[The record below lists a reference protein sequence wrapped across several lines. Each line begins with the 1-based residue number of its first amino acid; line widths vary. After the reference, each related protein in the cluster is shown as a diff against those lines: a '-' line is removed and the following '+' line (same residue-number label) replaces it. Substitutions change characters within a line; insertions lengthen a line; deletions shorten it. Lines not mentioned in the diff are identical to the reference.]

1 MNISEYIFY
10 IFELLSNQEKKEK
23 YSNEKEINIT
33 IDTYNYD
40 ITLFLD
46 NTQRYIELIKLYN
59 CGFDKDCDFVTV
71 KKQNQKNNNKYVKNK
86 INSFEGVVFAGGGN
100 KVCCLSGMYEYLCKN
115 YKNDIKTLIGTS
127 AGSML
132 ACLLAMNHD
141 SDCIYKFL
149 IEFKLSDNIKKS
161 LKNISITD
169 TIQKKG
175 ILNNNIILN
184 YLENVFTKYND
195 GIIPTLLD
203 IKNKYDKEL
212 VCVTYNITKNKL
224 EYLNYKN
231 SPDLL
236 VTYACVMSSCIPIVF
251 NPFEYKNNLYLDGCV
266 LSNFPV
272 EYTSEYKN
280 INFACFGFNNKVY
293 SLFDNILEHL
303 MKIFYEK
310 ANINENEKMDSNI
323 ENCEYFIYTGNNK
336 YNPLI
341 VNEKELLDMY
351 NNGYKCMMEKN
362 TVK

>member
-1 MNISEYIFY
+1 
-10 IFELLSNQEKKEK
+10 
-23 YSNEKEINIT
+23 
-33 IDTYNYD
+33 
-40 ITLFLD
+40 
-46 NTQRYIELIKLYN
+46 
-59 CGFDKDCDFVTV
+59 
-71 KKQNQKNNNKYVKNK
+71 
-86 INSFEGVVFAGGGN
+86 
-100 KVCCLSGMYEYLCKN
+100 
-115 YKNDIKTLIGTS
+115 
-127 AGSML
+127 
-132 ACLLAMNHD
+132 
-141 SDCIYKFL
+141 
-149 IEFKLSDNIKKS
+149 
-161 LKNISITD
+161 
-169 TIQKKG
+169 
-175 ILNNNIILN
+175 
-184 YLENVFTKYND
+184 
-195 GIIPTLLD
+195 
-203 IKNKYDKEL
+203 
-212 VCVTYNITKNKL
+212 L

-323 ENCEYFIYTGNNK
+323 ENCEYFIYTGINK